1 MLSLRFHKSIFIH
14 IYKNHHLINTFGK
27 KKKHIPFGK
36 RGRGAGGVE
45 LQFAV
50 CKMTILFRK
59 KNWFHALKTKR
70 LKNIHMCLQ

>member
-27 KKKHIPFGK
+27 KKNIFHLVKG
-36 RGRGAGGVE
+36 GEGGGVE